1 MTILSLFCRFTL
13 IGVFALSVG
22 AKLRPKP
29 FEAFRG
35 SLARAGVMSTVLSR
49 ALAAAITALE
59 LGTAAALCVTD
70 VPPLGFGFAI
80 VTLAVLGAGVIA
92 ILVRH
97 VEVTCNCFGSHGD
110 RITRRH
116 LVRIVSLL
124 AVALSGE
131 LLSTG
136 GHSGELLSADGV
148 VALAAAMST
157 AAYAAR
163 WDEATY
169 VVFGLSQL
177 LREEEAL

>member
-1 MTILSLFCRFTL
+1 MTILSLFCRLTL
-13 IGVFALSVG
+13 IGVFALSAG

-35 SLARAGVMSTVLSR
+35 SLAGAGVISTVLSR
-49 ALAAAITALE
+49 ALAVGITALE
-59 LGTAAALCVTD
+59 LGTAAALCATD

-80 VTLAVLGAGVIA
+80 VTLVVLGAGVIA

-110 RITRRH
+110 RITRSH
-116 LVRIVSLL
+116 LVRIVALL
-124 AVALSGE
+124 VVALSGE
-131 LLSTG
+131 LLTAG
-136 GHSGELLSADGV
+136 DHSGELLSANGV
-148 VALAAAMST
+148 VALAAAMSA

-169 VVFGLSQL
+169 VVCGLSQI
-177 LREEEAL
+177 